1 MIYDDV
7 EGWDG
12 QWEAGSRVWEC
23 MFIHHLSHLVGR
35 NYHNIVKQFSFI

>member
-7 EGWDG
+7 GGWDG
-12 QWEAGSRVWEC
+12 QWEAGSREREFV
-23 MFIHHLSHLVGR
+23 FIHHLSHLVGR